1 MASRFEKFSE
11 RARRVL
17 TIAQEEAR
25 NLNHSY
31 IGTEHILLG
40 LVREE
45 EGVAARVLT
54 NLGIGLGK
62 VRSAVEFII
71 GRGEKP
77 GSGETGL
84 TPRAKKVIELAID
97 EARQMGHNYI
107 GTEHLLLG
115 LLREGE
121 GVASSV
127 LDSFGITLE
136 RARAETQHILTQGTP
151 KARLTRST
159 SRTPALDQ
167 LGIDLTAAARA
178 GKLDPVIGRHKEI
191 ERLIQILSRRT
202 KNNPALIGE
211 PGVGKTAIVEGLAH
225 RIVSGDVPETL
236 EDKRL
241 IALDMGS
248 LVAGTKYRGEFEER
262 LKKIIDEIKTAANC
276 VIFIDEFHTM
286 VGAGAAEGAVDAANI
301 LKPSLGRGELQCIG
315 ATTLDDF
322 RKYVE
327 RDAALER
334 RFQPVLV
341 EEPSADETLEI
352 LRGIKERYEEHHRLK
367 ISDEALGAAA
377 NLATRYIP
385 DRFLPDKAIDL
396 VDEAASRVRIRHR
409 TMPVTLKQA
418 KEQGDN
424 IRKDKEDALATQEY
438 DLAAQLREQEVQ
450 IGEKIKQLEE
460 EWRSE
465 QEQEDVVVKKEDIA
479 EVVSMWTGVPVV
491 QIADDETSR
500 LLNMEEVM
508 HKRIIGQDEAINTI
522 AKAIRRAR
530 AGLKDPRHPIGN
542 FIFLGPTGVGKTELA
557 RTLAEFM
564 FGNEDTLIRLD
575 MSEFMEKFAVSRL
588 VGAPPGY
595 VGYDE
600 GGQLTEAVRRKSYS
614 CILLDEIEKA
624 HPDVFNLL
632 LQIFDDGHL
641 TDAKG
646 RRVDF
651 RNSVIIMTSNIGA
664 ELIKKGTTLGFA
676 SRSDEA
682 KTREQSYDRMK
693 ENLLNELKKSFRP
706 EFLNRVDGTVVF
718 HSLTKE
724 QIRAIVDLMLTAV
737 SQQLNEKEIKLEVT
751 DAAKDFLGEK
761 GYDEVYG
768 ARPLRRVIQT
778 MVEDNL
784 SEAVLREEFKVFDRI
799 FETEATIKNS
809 AVIDDT
815 LKAVRE
821 ISVNQAAE
829 NAEDDTR
836 VTPEILMAERA
847 GDIIKV
853 FSTKSIKF
861 KMENIIKEQL
871 KEAARDKPESKR
883 KDTNEFKVLENSY
896 ISYVVVEVKDDEI
909 VIESKDNFSL
919 PNIAVGAA
927 K

>member
-17 TIAQEEAR
+17 TVAQEEAR

-54 NLGIGLGK
+54 NLGISLSK

-71 GRGEKP
+71 GRGERP
-77 GSGETGL
+77 TTGETGL

-97 EARQMGHNYI
+97 EARQLGHNYI

-121 GVASSV
+121 GVASNV

-136 RARAETQHILTQGTP
+136 RARAEAAHILTQGVP
-151 KARLTRST
+151 KAKLSRGSA

-191 ERLIQILSRRT
+191 ERVIQILSRRT

-225 RIVSGDVPETL
+225 RIVDGDVPETL
-236 EDKRL
+236 EGKRL
-241 IALDMGS
+241 LALDMGS

-262 LKKIIDEIKTAANC
+262 LKKIIEEIKTAANC
-276 VIFIDEFHTM
+276 VLFIDEFHTM

-301 LKPSLGRGELQCIG
+301 LKPSLARGELQCIG

-327 RDAALER
+327 RDSALER

-341 EEPSADETLEI
+341 EEPSVDDTLEI
-352 LRGIKERYEEHHRLK
+352 LRGIKERYEDHHNLT
-367 ISDEALGAAA
+367 ISEEAINTAAT
-377 NLATRYIP
+377 LASRYIP

-396 VDEAASRVRIRHR
+396 IDEAASRVRIRNR
-409 TMPVTLKQA
+409 TMPLSLKEA
-418 KEQGDN
+418 KQLGDS
-424 IRKDKEDALATQEY
+424 IRKDKDAALATQQY
-438 DLAAQLREQEVQ
+438 DYAAELRERELQ
-450 IGEKIKQLEE
+450 IDDKIKSLED
-460 EWRSE
+460 EWKSE
-465 QEQEDVVVKKEDIA
+465 QQTEKPEVIAEDIA
-479 EVVSMWTGVPVV
+479 EVVSMWTGVPVA
-491 QIADDETSR
+491 QLGGDETSR
-500 LLNMEEVM
+500 LLNMEEVI
-508 HKRIIGQDEAINTI
+508 HERIAGQDEAVVTI

-530 AGLKDPRHPIGN
+530 AGLKDPRRPIGT

-557 RTLAEFM
+557 RTLSDFM
-564 FGNEDTLIRLD
+564 FGGEDSLIRID

-651 RNSVIIMTSNIGA
+651 RNSIIIMTSNIGA
-664 ELIKKGTTLGFA
+664 ELIKKGTALGFA

-682 KTREQSYDRMK
+682 KTQEQSYERMK
-693 ENLLNELKKSFRP
+693 ENLLGELKKAFRP
-706 EFLNRVDGTVVF
+706 EFLNRIDSVVVF

-724 QIRAIVDLMLTAV
+724 QIRSIVDLMLGSV
-737 SQQLNEKEIKLEVT
+737 SLQLQEKEIKLEVT
-751 DAAKDFLGEK
+751 ENAKDFLGEK
-761 GYDEVYG
+761 GYDEIFG
-768 ARPLRRVIQT
+768 ARPLRRAIQD
-778 MVEDNL
+778 MVEDRL
-784 SEAVLREEFKVFDRI
+784 SESVLREEFKTFSRV
-799 FETEATIKNS
+799 FETKVAMK
-809 AVIDDT
+809 
-815 LKAVRE
+815 K
-821 ISVNQAAE
+821 
-829 NAEDDTR
+829 
-836 VTPEILMAERA
+836 PEIIAQALKSINELPDVTGSES
-847 GDIIKV
+847 GDDSITV
-853 FSTKSIKF
+853 YSTKSIKF
-861 KMENIIKEQL
+861 DMEKVIKDQVNELL
-871 KEAARDKPESKR
+871 KDEPER
-883 KDTNEFKVLENSY
+883 KTRNKELTEPKITESTYV
-896 ISYVVVEVKDDEI
+896 SYVIVDVKNEEI
-909 VIESKDNFSL
+909 VIKSKGSFTL
-919 PNIAVGAA
+919 PSVAVGAA
-927 K
+927 TG